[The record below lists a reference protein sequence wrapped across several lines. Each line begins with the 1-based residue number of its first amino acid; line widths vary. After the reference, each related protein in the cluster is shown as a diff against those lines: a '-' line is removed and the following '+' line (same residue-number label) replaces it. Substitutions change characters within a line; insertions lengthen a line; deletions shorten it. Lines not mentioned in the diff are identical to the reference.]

1 MVITAFSSTE
11 ISIFRLIESYWFF
24 FNSIIVLYVE
34 DVLGTRGCG
43 NYSFFLEPNRLYPPI
58 DAVESIHYNA
68 LRTSHKELL

>member
-34 DVLGTRGCG
+34 DVLGTRGVVIIH
-43 NYSFFLEPNRLYPPI
+43 FFLNQTDCTRPST
-58 DAVESIHYNA
+58 ESIHYNA